1 MGNSIFI
8 VKNNWILNNIVSQKK
23 WKFNEKYKQKYI

>member
-1 MGNSIFI
+1 MGNSIFG
-8 VKNNWILNNIVSQKK
+8 VKNNWILYKNVSEKK